1 MAKCSEIVKSLY
13 DAFAKG
19 DVPGVLGAF
28 DSGIQWREADGFLY
42 ANGNPYVGPQA
53 IVEGVFQRLAADV
66 ENFAVTPVNIIDG
79 DQTIVVEGRY
89 TGTIKATGAHVD
101 AQFAH
106 VWGFRNGKIVR
117 FQQYTDTKQWADAA
131 GS

>member
-1 MAKCSEIVKSLY
+1 LAKCSEIVKSLY

-66 ENFAVTPVNIIDG
+66 ENFTVTPANIIDA

-89 TGTIKATGAHVD
+89 TGTIKATGARID

-117 FQQYTDTKQWADAA
+117 FQQYTDTKQWADAT